1 MADNSAQDRNLPA
14 SERKLKKAR
23 EEGQVPRSRDLGHFA
38 AVAVGGA
45 LLVALAPLG
54 VGWLRQLL
62 VDGLRFNLQQATQ
75 PAAMGEWLQ
84 VFSLKL
90 LWVVVPVGMVMGA
103 VAVAASLAIGGWNWT
118 LKPIAP
124 KFSKLNPIAGLPR
137 LFAKQQFIDAIKA
150 AVLALILGT
159 IGAFYLRAHIDAFAT
174 VLGMD
179 LPSALGQVGDT
190 LSGGLLLLLLAL
202 ALFAAIDAP
211 LQFHLHAS
219 QLKMSQSEV
228 KQEHKEQ
235 EGSPEVKN
243 RIRARM
249 REMAQRRMMAAVPT
263 ADLVV
268 MNPTHYAV
276 ALKYDDQKMG
286 APRVVAKGA
295 DLVALAIRD
304 LAKESKVPVLQ
315 AAVLARALYAHAEL
329 EREIPAA
336 LFSAV
341 AQVLAYVYQLR
352 AALRGDAPMPAD
364 LPDLNVPPELDP
376 HDPRSTHT
384 PSGNA
389 ARPPRRPPFDDDET
403 AQP

>member
-1 MADNSAQDRNLPA
+1 
-14 SERKLKKAR
+14 
-23 EEGQVPRSRDLGHFA
+23 
-38 AVAVGGA
+38 VG
-45 LLVALAPLG
+45 
-54 VGWLRQLL
+54 
-62 VDGLRFNLQQATQ
+62 
-75 PAAMGEWLQ
+75 
-84 VFSLKL
+84 
-90 LWVVVPVGMVMGA
+90 
-103 VAVAASLAIGGWNWT
+103 VAATLAIGGWNFT
-118 LKPIAP
+118 LKPMAP
-124 KFSKLNPIAGLPR
+124 NFGKLNPIAGLPR
-137 LFAKQQFIDAIKA
+137 IFAKQQFIDALKSA
-150 AVLALILGT
+150 GLALILGV
-159 IGAFYLRAHIDAFAT
+159 IGAMYLRSHIESFAM
-174 VLGMD
+174 VLGLD
-179 LPSALGQVGDT
+179 LPAGLSQVGST
-190 LSGGLLLLLLAL
+190 LTGGLMMLLLAL

-211 LQFHLHAS
+211 LQHHLHAT

-295 DLVALAIRD
+295 DLVAMAIRD

-329 EREIPAA
+329 EREIPAQ
-336 LFSAV
+336 LFGAV

-352 AALRGDAPMPAD
+352 AALRGDGPMPGD
-364 LPDLNVPPELDP
+364 LPDLSVPPELDP
-376 HDPRSTHT
+376 HNPLSSKPQAT
-384 PSGNA
+384 PS
-389 ARPPRRPPFDDDET
+389 DDDET
-403 AQP
+403 TQP